1 MQYPTIED
9 IARKVG
15 KSVAT
20 VSRVL
25 NGKENQGIPISAGTR
40 DLILKTADEM
50 NYRPNYL
57 ARNLVQGDSRV
68 IGFVVPDIMQS
79 YFNEICHHLSRRLGE
94 LGYDIVLAHS
104 YENPAA
110 ERHSVEMLL
119 SRRVSGI
126 IISPAMGRENLSFL
140 REVRKT
146 IPMILL
152 DRYFP
157 GSSFSAV
164 TTDDAGGCDALTA
177 HLIGRGA
184 SRILFIAGNGETSV
198 TVERVEGYRRALER
212 HGIPFDESLV
222 LESGYFMEDGY
233 GAAAR
238 LIESGAMAA
247 ADAVVGVNDAV
258 ALGILRALEEA
269 VIDVPGEMLV
279 AGYSNDRYS
288 EFFRVPLTTVQQP
301 KEEIAGG
308 AVDLL
313 MELIREGKT
322 RDRHLRVPCRLVVR
336 ESTAGRGG
344 CHG

>member
-25 NGKENQGIPISAGTR
+25 NGKENQDIPISAKTR
-40 DLILKTADEM
+40 DLILMTADEL

-104 YENPAA
+104 YENPAS

-126 IISPAMGRENLSFL
+126 IISPAMGRENLPFL
-140 REVRKT
+140 LEVRKT

-157 GSSFSAV
+157 GSDFSAV
-164 TTDDAGGCDALTA
+164 TTDDTGGCDALTG

-184 SRILFIAGNGETSV
+184 ARILFVAGNRETSV
-198 TVERVEGYRRALER
+198 TAERVEGYRRALER
-212 HGIPFDESLV
+212 HAIPFDESLV
-222 LESGYFMEDGY
+222 IESGYFMEDGY
-233 GAAAR
+233 AAAVR
-238 LIESGAMAA
+238 LLGEGAVAS
-247 ADAVVGVNDAV
+247 ADAVMGVNDAV
-258 ALGILRALEEA
+258 ALGVLRALDEA
-269 VIDVPGEMLV
+269 GIAVPGRMLV

-288 EFFRVPLTTVQQP
+288 EYFRVPLTTVRQP
-301 KEEIAGG
+301 KEVLAGG

-313 MELIREGKT
+313 MELIKEGKT
-322 RDRHLRVPCRLVVR
+322 RHLRVPCELVVR
-336 ESTAGRGG
+336 ESTAGGG
-344 CHG
+344 EARHG